1 MSVNELPSHLSRHR
15 LKWSNKE
22 LKKLKEE
29 VAIGVK
35 YDEIALIHKRSLASI
50 KSKIISNIV
59 YPIYLE
65 KIDEISVIDLAKC
78 YKVELIDICKYIHKM
93 QHMLK
98 PIHSDY
104 DILHRIEKRL
114 NNIETKIEELERHFS
129 HIL

>member
-1 MSVNELPSHLSRHR
+1 
-15 LKWSNKE
+15 
-22 LKKLKEE
+22 
-29 VAIGVK
+29 VK
-35 YDEIALIHKRSLASI
+35 YDKIALIHKRSFASI
-50 KSKIISNIV
+50 KSKIISHIV

-65 KIDEISVIDLAKC
+65 KIDEISVIDLSKC